1 MFVCKQML
9 LFFSS
14 SLFLV
19 EQMLLF
25 FDVHEKEA

>member
-1 MFVCKQML
+1 ML